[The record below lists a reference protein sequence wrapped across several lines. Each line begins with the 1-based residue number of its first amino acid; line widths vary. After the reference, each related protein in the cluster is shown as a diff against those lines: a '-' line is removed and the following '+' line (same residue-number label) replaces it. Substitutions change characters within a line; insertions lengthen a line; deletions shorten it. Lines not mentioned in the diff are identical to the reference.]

1 MYDNFK
7 WSLCSSGMTVTTTSG
22 EATVHATL
30 PLSTEDL
37 QAKALVTNMKQFNGE
52 NGCSTCLDT
61 GKITGKNSLH
71 RTWPYNPHLKYRT
84 HKSVI
89 KCASQATKLGKPV
102 S

>member
-1 MYDNFK
+1 
-7 WSLCSSGMTVTTTSG
+7 MTVTTTAG
-22 EATVHATL
+22 ETTVHATL
-30 PLSTEDL
+30 LLPTEDL

-61 GKITGKNSLH
+61 GKIRGRNSLH
-71 RTWPYNPHLKYRT
+71 RTWPYNRQLKYRT

-89 KCASQATKLGKPV
+89 KCASEATKLGTPV